1 MTAELSRRLLD
12 QFGPGG
18 LRRLPAAALAAT
30 ALPAEAADLLAGCGL
45 PVQVGP
51 YFATEADDAPALA
64 DFARQRGLPAPTGGE
79 DRWARLG
86 TDRGAE
92 LCVDPVG
99 RVWAVF
105 LAFRERPIPVNGS
118 LAAFLDSLAELDG
131 ALRRLA
137 AAEQPQEVFALF
149 GSVESRLRTTD
160 LRAFESDENWWPRV
174 LEDVRH
180 TRGVP
185 GYAAF
190 KVRDGRG
197 GEQIL
202 TADGS
207 LALHPEEAL
216 WYRLAGGGARPAD
229 VLEVYT
235 ELQACFMPGHY
246 CSVWMA
252 ETFPQAE
259 FTHSFDYGDSAA
271 EREAGIREL
280 AEALTARNG

>member
-12 QFGPGG
+12 RFGPGG
-18 LRRLPAAALAAT
+18 LRRVPAADLAT
-30 ALPAEAADLLAGCGL
+30 ADLPAEAARLLADCGL

-51 YFATEADDAPALA
+51 YFTTSAADALPLA
-64 DFARQRGLPAPTGGE
+64 AFAAQRGLPAPTGGE

-92 LCVDPVG
+92 LCVDPSG

-105 LAFRERPIPVNGS
+105 VAFRERPLLVSTS
-118 LAAFLDSLAELDG
+118 LAAFLDSLAELDD

-137 AAEQPQEVFALF
+137 AAERPQEVFELF
-149 GSVESRLRTTD
+149 GAVESRLRGTD

-190 KVRDGRG
+190 KVRDGQG
-197 GEQIL
+197 GEQVL

-216 WYRLAGGGARPAD
+216 WYRLAGGGARPED

-235 ELQACFMPGHY
+235 ELQSCFMPGHY
-246 CSVWMA
+246 CSVWMGR
-252 ETFPQAE
+252 TFPQAE
-259 FTHSFDYGDSAA
+259 FTHSFDYGDTAA

>member
-12 QFGPGG
+12 RFGPGG
-18 LRRLPAAALAAT
+18 LRRPTAADLAAT
-30 ALPAEAADLLAGCGL
+30 ALPAEAAGLLADCGL
-45 PVQVGP
+45 PLRVGP
-51 YFATEADDAPALA
+51 YFATSADDAPALA
-64 DFARQRGLPAPTGGE
+64 DFAAQRGLPAPTGGE
-79 DRWARLG
+79 DPWARLG

-92 LCVDPVG
+92 LCVDPAG

-105 LAFRERPIPVNGS
+105 LAFRERPIPVNSS
-118 LAAFLDSLAELDG
+118 LAAFLDSLAELDDV
-131 ALRRLA
+131 LRRLA
-137 AAEQPQEVFALF
+137 AAEQPQEVFGLF
-149 GSVESRLRTTD
+149 GSVESRLRATD

-190 KVRDGRG
+190 KYRDRQG

-216 WYRLAGGGARPAD
+216 WQRLAEGGARPEG

-252 ETFPQAE
+252 ETFRQAE
-259 FTHSFDYGDSAA
+259 FTHSFDYGDTAA